1 MIRSSPPGAW
11 FVDVGGKELG
21 TCVCVC
27 VCVACSYAMFACLL
41 ALTLLPSPK
50 TPSAKRKW
58 RNARTVGHLDFSCL
72 VAGSSLGFSWEDQS
86 VLSVKL

>member
-1 MIRSSPPGAW
+1 M
-11 FVDVGGKELG
+11 
-21 TCVCVC
+21 C

-58 RNARTVGHLDFSCL
+58 RNARTVGHLDFSRL
-72 VAGSSLGFSWEDQS
+72 VAGSTLGISWEDQS